1 MIDAPSRDHTYLV
14 HMLAAIERIRRYVG
28 RKGRATFLRN
38 ALLQDAVIRNIEIVG
53 EAAGR
58 VSTETT
64 SRTPEVPW
72 REIVGMR
79 HRLIHGYLE
88 VNLNTVWQVVAR
100 DLPALAEDD
109 ADHRQCTEDRAAGE
123 KGQQDDDQRRLPP
136 CDVPVLGSYLR
147 LRVGHLLDTGN
158 NFQET
163 PP

>member
-1 MIDAPSRDHTYLV
+1 VTDAPSRDHTYLG

-88 VNLNTVWQVVAR
+88 VNLNTVWRVVAR
-100 DLPALAEDD
+100 DLPALE
-109 ADHRQCTEDRAAGE
+109 RTLRALVEPSRLSTVKRTGRKRAS
-123 KGQQDDDQRRLPP
+123 KTPRAKPRRA
-136 CDVPVLGSYLR
+136 
-147 LRVGHLLDTGN
+147 N
-158 NFQET
+158 
-163 PP
+163 